1 MRGTISVGTKSL
13 ELLSNAATAL
23 LYKRVF
29 HEDLLKALTS
39 FSTDSSDILA
49 AVEVME
55 RLAFI
60 MNKQAEDQ
68 VGVVNGSIKESDFL
82 IWLTLFEESDFQ
94 DPEVLMG
101 ILGVWNKNLKTVSD
115 VKNA

>member
-68 VGVVNGSIKESDFL
+68 VSIVSGNIKDSDFVM
-82 IWLTLFEESDFQ
+82 WLTLFEESDFQ
-94 DPEVLMG
+94 DPNVLFQVLG
-101 ILGVWNKNLKTVSD
+101 IWNKNLQTLSEA
-115 VKNA
+115 KNG